1 MFEHLRKKIQRIFLA
16 GLIVTVPTMITFFLL
31 KFLVN
36 YIDDVSAPVVERL
49 FHTTIPG
56 IGFIVTIF
64 IVFGVGMFGTNFLGK
79 KFVALGEFILS
90 KIPFVRGIYAS
101 AKQII
106 ELVFSTKEKPFQQ
119 VVLVPYPH
127 TGVYALGLL
136 PRLSSPTAAANES
149 EPSAAAEPSPD
160 DAPIAVFVPSTP
172 NFTSGMLV
180 LYRPHEIIPL
190 SMPVEA
196 GFKYLMSG
204 GLLSESATEEE
215 PQAPPEWELFLH

>member
-1 MFEHLRKKIQRIFLA
+1 MLEHLRKKIQRIFLA

-31 KFLVN
+31 TILVN

-64 IVFGVGMFGTNFLGK
+64 IVFGVGMFGTNFFGK

-127 TGVYALGLL
+127 AGVYALGLL
-136 PRLSSPTAAANES
+136 PRVSSHT
-149 EPSAAAEPSPD
+149 AAEPSPD

-180 LYRPHEIIPL
+180 LYRMSEIIPL

-196 GFKYLMSG
+196 GFKYLMTG

-215 PQAPPEWELFLH
+215 PQTPPEWELFLH

>member
-1 MFEHLRKKIQRIFLA
+1 MIEHLRKKIQRIFLA

-31 KFLVN
+31 TILVN

-64 IVFGVGMFGTNFLGK
+64 IVFGIGMFGTNFLGK
-79 KFVALGEFILS
+79 KFVALGEYLLS

-119 VVLVPYPH
+119 VVLVPYPYA
-127 TGVYALGLL
+127 GVYALGLL
-136 PRLSSPTAAANES
+136 PRVSSHTAAANEA
-149 EPSAAAEPSPD
+149 EPPAEPSPD

-180 LYRPHEIIPL
+180 LYRTNEIIPL
-190 SMPVEA
+190 SMPVEV
-196 GFKYLMSG
+196 GFKYLMTG

-215 PQAPPEWELFLH
+215 PQTPPEWELFLH

>member
-119 VVLVPYPH
+119 VVLVPYPYA
-127 TGVYALGLL
+127 GAYALGLL
-136 PRLSSPTAAANES
+136 PRVSSHT
-149 EPSAAAEPSPD
+149 AAAEPAPD
-160 DAPIAVFVPSTP
+160 NAPIAVFVPSTP

-180 LYRPHEIIPL
+180 LYHQHEIIPL

-215 PQAPPEWELFLH
+215 PQTPPEWDLFLH